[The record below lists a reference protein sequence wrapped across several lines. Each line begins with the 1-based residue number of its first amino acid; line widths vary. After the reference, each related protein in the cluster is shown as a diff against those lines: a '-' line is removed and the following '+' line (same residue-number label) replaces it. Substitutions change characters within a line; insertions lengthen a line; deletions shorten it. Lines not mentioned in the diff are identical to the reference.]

1 MVTLT
6 TMEKT
11 MFTKIELYLS
21 SAIKDAED
29 FLKDNPVKTDK
40 IGNFLI
46 EKAKDKK
53 NDTVNNISNSLRT
66 YYAARLEICNGLLKI
81 SEKEHKKLKVILRML
96 DNWSAAADEDH
107 LGLGKD
113 IIDDL
118 LDLYNIRIKT
128 PIKLR
133 GFK

>member
-1 MVTLT
+1 M
-6 TMEKT
+6 
-11 MFTKIELYLS
+11 
-21 SAIKDAED
+21 
-29 FLKDNPVKTDK
+29 P
-40 IGNFLI
+40 
-46 EKAKDKK
+46 KK
-53 NDTVNNISNSLRT
+53 N
-66 YYAARLEICNGLLKI
+66 
-81 SEKEHKKLKVILRML
+81 KKLKVILRML

>member
-1 MVTLT
+1 
-6 TMEKT
+6 

-46 EKAKDKK
+46 EQAIDKK
-53 NDTVNNISNSLRT
+53 NNTVNNISNSLRT

-81 SEKEHKKLKVILRML
+81 SEKEHIYNQSKLIEYVQHFFSPINYDVVSKLK
-96 DNWSAAADEDH
+96 DNQ
-107 LGLGKD
+107 
-113 IIDDL
+113 
-118 LDLYNIRIKT
+118 
-128 PIKLR
+128 
-133 GFK
+133 

>member
-1 MVTLT
+1 
-6 TMEKT
+6 MEKT
-11 MFTKIELYLS
+11 MFTKIEIYLS
-21 SAIKDAED
+21 SSIKDAED
-29 FLKDNPVKTDK
+29 FLKDNSVQTDNLSHFLTEQAEDK
-40 IGNFLI
+40 I
-46 EKAKDKK
+46 K
-53 NDTVNNISNSLRT
+53 NET
-66 YYAARLEICNGLLKI
+66 RLEICNGLLKI

>member
-1 MVTLT
+1 MGTLT

-29 FLKDNPVKTDK
+29 FLKDNPVKTD
-40 IGNFLI
+40 NLSHFLT
-46 EKAKDKK
+46 EKAEDKIK
-53 NDTVNNISNSLRT
+53 NET
-66 YYAARLEICNGLLKI
+66 RLEICKGLLKVC
-81 SEKEHKKLKVILRML
+81 EQENKKLKVILRML

>member
-1 MVTLT
+1 
-6 TMEKT
+6 MEKT

-21 SAIKDAED
+21 SSIKDAED
-29 FLKDNPVKTDK
+29 FLKDNSVQT
-40 IGNFLI
+40 NNLSHFLT
-46 EKAKDKK
+46 EQAKDKIRSE
-53 NDTVNNISNSLRT
+53 T
-66 YYAARLEICNGLLKI
+66 RLEICKGLLKVC
-81 SEKEHKKLKVILRML
+81 EKENKKLKTLL
-96 DNWSAAADEDH
+96 NELYNWSAAADEDH

-133 GFK
+133 GFN